1 MEQIPDSP
9 EDSQN
14 FPMDAGLGR
23 FILESTPHCIAV
35 LDSEFRLVYGNQN
48 FLRFIKQVFGRNLTV
63 GQELLAALPS
73 DRQLRWQLRLQE
85 VLGGQ
90 CTRIEEV
97 LEVDGRTRYFDVAY
111 QPLNEGEHWDKI
123 VVYFEEITA
132 RKRKEIR
139 LLDREKDLEEALS
152 TRQTLLSVIS
162 HDLRSPIFQLN
173 GLLFLI
179 HQDAQTRDE
188 ARLQMHAEDLE
199 ERIAHLTHT
208 IDNLLSWSTLQ
219 RQNLEP
225 KILRFSLKDVCE
237 HAIGLLKPVA
247 VRKGV
252 RIQMLKLGGVELES
266 DREMVAF
273 ILRNLLNN
281 AIKFSEQGGRID
293 IRAEAV
299 NGAVRIMVKDQGIG
313 IESGRISSLR
323 SGTHSFTEAGTWG
336 EQGTG
341 LGLKLCYEFT
351 DRLQGNLDI
360 RSESGKGTLVTV
372 TLPRLLLP

>member
-1 MEQIPDSP
+1 MEERPDRP
-9 EDSQN
+9 VNDSE
-14 FPMDAGLGR
+14 FPVDGDLGR

-35 LDSEFRLVYGNQN
+35 LDAEFRLVYGNQN
-48 FLRFIKQVFGRNLTV
+48 FFRFIKQAFGRELNM
-63 GQELLAALPS
+63 GDELLAALPK

-97 LEVDGRTRYFDVAY
+97 LEVNGATRYFDVAY
-111 QPLNEGEHWDKI
+111 QPLNEGETWNKV

-139 LLDREKDLEEALS
+139 LLDREKDLEETLS

-179 HQDAQTRDE
+179 HQDSETRDE
-188 ARLQMHAEDLE
+188 ARLQMHAQDLE

-208 IDNLLSWSTLQ
+208 LDNLLSWSTLQ

-225 KILRFSLKDVCE
+225 QIFRFPIKQVCE
-237 HAIGLLKPVA
+237 HAIGLLKPVSQ
-247 VRKGV
+247 RKGV
-252 RIQMLKLGGVELES
+252 RIQMHKLGGLELSS

-273 ILRNLLNN
+273 IVRNLLNN
-281 AIKFSEQGGRID
+281 AIKFSKQGGRVD
-293 IRAEAV
+293 LHAEAV
-299 NGAVRIMVKDQGIG
+299 NGSIRLTVKDQGVG
-313 IESGRISSLR
+313 IQPGRIQTLR
-323 SGTHSFTEAGTWG
+323 EGIAIPSEAGTWG

-341 LGLKLCYEFT
+341 LGLKLCFEFA
-351 DRLQGNLDI
+351 DRLHGTLDV
-360 RSESGKGTLVTV
+360 RSEPGKGTSVSV
-372 TLPRLLLP
+372 TLPQLDQA